1 MCSNYFCPNF
11 YFYSFFSFEEF
22 MVAIS
27 VISHGKL
34 LLMFYLSSVMTLIYI
49 KGDIRKKLEIT
60 FDIYDINKNGK
71 IDKKEITK
79 LIEEIYDLTGE
90 TKRDGDNAPAEK
102 MKTIMAQLGKEVL
115 ITTWLLLGND

>member
-1 MCSNYFCPNF
+1 
-11 YFYSFFSFEEF
+11 
-22 MVAIS
+22 
-27 VISHGKL
+27 
-34 LLMFYLSSVMTLIYI
+34 MFYLSSVMTLIYI

>member
-1 MCSNYFCPNF
+1 
-11 YFYSFFSFEEF
+11 

-27 VISHGKL
+27 VISH
-34 LLMFYLSSVMTLIYI
+34 
-49 KGDIRKKLEIT
+49 GDIRKKLEIT

-90 TKRDGDNAPAEK
+90 TNRDGENSPVEK
-102 MKTIMAQLGKEVL
+102 MKVIMAQLGRFL
-115 ITTWLLLGND
+115 IN